1 MKNILLISTSGR
13 AAGAAVC
20 RGGEVVRSKL
30 SDNGLTHSETIMPL
44 IDGLFDD
51 EIKLCDMDA
60 VCADVGPGSFTG
72 VRIGVCIA
80 NAMAYALKLPVIEVS
95 SLRALAD
102 AIDTERPVCAL
113 IDARNGNGY
122 AALYE
127 NGKELIAPK
136 AVAVGEFIAEL
147 PQNTVFT
154 GDGAKA
160 YHDAIAAALPNA
172 AFAAEEKHMLTA
184 DMLQSAP
191 MASLNAAKHAKK
203 RARCTLG
210 QRRRSACIKRRSSR
224 NERYCPPD
232 AGDGYRQGI
241 RA

>member
-102 AIDTERPVCAL
+102 AIDTERPVCAH
-113 IDARNGNGY
+113 IDARKDKGY
-122 AALYE
+122 VS
-127 NGKELIAPK
+127 I
-136 AVAVGEFIAEL
+136 
-147 PQNTVFT
+147 
-154 GDGAKA
+154 
-160 YHDAIAAALPNA
+160 
-172 AFAAEEKHMLTA
+172 
-184 DMLQSAP
+184 
-191 MASLNAAKHAKK
+191 
-203 RARCTLG
+203 
-210 QRRRSACIKRRSSR
+210 
-224 NERYCPPD
+224 
-232 AGDGYRQGI
+232 
-241 RA
+241 

>member
-1 MKNILLISTSGR
+1 MNQFRFELIHTC
-13 AAGAAVC
+13 AQTGAAVC

-127 NGKELIAPK
+127 NGKEIIAPK
-136 AVAVGEFIAEL
+136 AVVVSELIAEL
-147 PQNTVFT
+147 PPNTVFT
-154 GDGAKA
+154 GDGART

-184 DMLQSAP
+184 DML
-191 MASLNAAKHAKK
+191 AKCADGKLERGETVEEARPLYLRPTQAERMYKAKEQQK
-203 RARCTLG
+203 
-210 QRRRSACIKRRSSR
+210 
-224 NERYCPPD
+224 
-232 AGDGYRQGI
+232 
-241 RA
+241 

>member
-44 IDGLFDD
+44 IDGLFND

-102 AIDTERPVCAL
+102 AVDTERPVCAL

-127 NGKELIAPK
+127 KGKELIAPK
-136 AVAVGEFIAEL
+136 AVVVSEFIAEL

-154 GDGAKA
+154 GDGAKK
-160 YHDAIAAALPNA
+160 YHDAIAAAVPDG

-184 DMLQSAP
+184 DML
-191 MASLNAAKHAKK
+191 AACADGKLERGETCEEARPLYLRPTQAERMYKAKEQQK
-203 RARCTLG
+203 
-210 QRRRSACIKRRSSR
+210 
-224 NERYCPPD
+224 
-232 AGDGYRQGI
+232 
-241 RA
+241 

>member
-20 RGGEVVRSKL
+20 RGGKVVRSKL

-102 AIDTERPVCAL
+102 AVDTERPICAL

-136 AVAVGEFIAEL
+136 AVAVSEFIAEL
-147 PQNTVFT
+147 PQIPYSRETEQKRTVT
-154 GDGAKA
+154 
-160 YHDAIAAALPNA
+160 
-172 AFAAEEKHMLTA
+172 
-184 DMLQSAP
+184 
-191 MASLNAAKHAKK
+191 
-203 RARCTLG
+203 R
-210 QRRRSACIKRRSSR
+210 
-224 NERYCPPD
+224 
-232 AGDGYRQGI
+232 
-241 RA
+241 

>member
-136 AVAVGEFIAEL
+136 AVAVSELIAEL
-147 PQNTVFT
+147 PPNTVFT
-154 GDGAKA
+154 GDGART

-172 AFAAEEKHMLTA
+172 VFAAEEKHMLTA
-184 DMLQSAP
+184 DML
-191 MASLNAAKHAKK
+191 AKCADGKLERGETCEEVRPLYLRPTQAERMYKAKEQQK
-203 RARCTLG
+203 
-210 QRRRSACIKRRSSR
+210 
-224 NERYCPPD
+224 
-232 AGDGYRQGI
+232 
-241 RA
+241 